1 MEEDIQNYEAA
12 KSLAALALWVGAVI
26 PPVTDTMSDTF
37 ATRICMAEQ
46 ILAEP
51 GDAAGLGRNE
61 AQDGSRQRGLA
72 AA

>member
-1 MEEDIQNYEAA
+1 MEEDIQNYEEA

-46 ILAEP
+46 ILAEAL
-51 GDAAGLGRNE
+51 GHAGVDHHE
-61 AQDGSRQRGLA
+61 FSHPDD
-72 AA
+72 